1 MDKTVCIGFGCSIAV
16 LLAILLTEP
25 MYNQSLYDWSLTK
38 IPELQDKV
46 SERGFL
52 MWELYSTGG
61 LVVACAAPVVY
72 SLYKT
77 TTERPRAVYYTMVL
91 SAIFLVM
98 TVSKLSYH
106 QARPFWV
113 AANIEAGSCSSQFGN
128 PSGHSL
134 TALGVALAVWMDYN
148 QLVSEG
154 KIYAPM
160 WKRLLWLIAAVG
172 FGVSIG
178 WSRFVLG
185 AHTMN

>member
-1 MDKTVCIGFGCSIAV
+1 MNKRTLVAV
-16 LLAILLTEP
+16 GLSAISLAAILLTEP
-25 MYNQSLYDWSLTK
+25 MYNSSLYNWSLDK
-38 IPELQDKV
+38 IPTVQTRNAEVFSL
-46 SERGFL
+46 
-52 MWELYSTGG
+52 WELYSTGG

-77 TTERPRAVYYTMVL
+77 TTERARAVYYTMVL
-91 SAIFLVM
+91 GAIFLVM
-98 TVSKLSYH
+98 TISKLSYA

-113 AANIEAGSCSSQFGN
+113 SSDIEAGSCSSQFGN

-134 TALGVALAVWMDYN
+134 TAMGMALAVWLDYN
-148 QLVSEG
+148 QMALDG
-154 KIYAPM
+154 KIYAST
-160 WKRLLWLIAAVG
+160 WKRLLWLLVAVA